1 MLARRPNWEEGK
13 NWCLP
18 VFEKITAERTVRKLA
33 VRLAAFAALHTGLAE
48 VQQAIESLDVD
59 LGIIAPAL
67 VVAAAAAVAVAVAAV
82 AAAAA
87 VVAAVAVVVAAVVVV
102 VVVVVVVAAVIELVV
117 LALAAAAVVVEA
129 AAGL

>member
-67 VVAAAAAVAVAVAAV
+67 VVAAAVAVAAVAAV

-87 VVAAVAVVVAAVVVV
+87 AAAAVVAVVAAVVAAA
-102 VVVVVVVAAVIELVV
+102 VVVVVVAAVIELVV
-117 LALAAAAVVVEA
+117 PALAAAAVVVEA